1 MTTPAG
7 PAAPPPRPPPP
18 RLDPAF
24 DGVLRADP
32 RNPNR
37 CEYFQDRNKRWPF
50 RCDADGHSLL
60 SRLLEVAT
68 PVVGS
73 VQAKIDAAHGERA
86 SAVVAEGAQIYA
98 RKPNMGEN
106 DVTWSQAEYGHLGLQ
121 KEYVRYKSVQRL
133 TESWACLQ
141 RARDFGVFRALRE
154 GGGGGDDEERTPL
167 RVASLGGGPGFELL
181 ATRWFFE
188 RHYPSYDLDLVSL
201 DLEESWREPAL
212 TLGVRFNVWDVNDG
226 EGLERA
232 AGGDVDFA
240 IASYVFKMYMT
251 NETCAKW

>member
-24 DGVLRADP
+24 DGVLRADQ

-73 VQAKIDAAHGERA
+73 VQAKIDAAHG
-86 SAVVAEGAQIYA
+86 
-98 RKPNMGEN
+98 
-106 DVTWSQAEYGHLGLQ
+106 
-121 KEYVRYKSVQRL
+121 
-133 TESWACLQ
+133 
-141 RARDFGVFRALRE
+141 
-154 GGGGGDDEERTPL
+154 
-167 RVASLGGGPGFELL
+167 
-181 ATRWFFE
+181 
-188 RHYPSYDLDLVSL
+188 
-201 DLEESWREPAL
+201 
-212 TLGVRFNVWDVNDG
+212 
-226 EGLERA
+226 
-232 AGGDVDFA
+232 
-240 IASYVFKMYMT
+240 
-251 NETCAKW
+251 